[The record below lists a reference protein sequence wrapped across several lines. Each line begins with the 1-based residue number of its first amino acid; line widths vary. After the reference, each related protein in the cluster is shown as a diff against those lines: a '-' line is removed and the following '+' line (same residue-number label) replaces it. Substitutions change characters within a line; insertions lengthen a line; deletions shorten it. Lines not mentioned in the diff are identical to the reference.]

1 MINFNQQI
9 LPKKQFKLNL
19 NNRAFKYGDGI
30 FDTLKYAK
38 GRINFLEDH
47 YFRLMSS
54 MRMLRMKIPMN
65 FTLKFY
71 KDEIIKTIQANGLL
85 ESSRVRVSIF
95 RKEGG
100 LYAPVNKGVDM
111 LIEAN
116 ELIKKPYDHYE
127 IELYKD
133 MPVYSGILSNIKTN
147 NRIINVVASIFASEF
162 NYQNCVLIN
171 EKKNIVEANNANIF
185 LIKGNNVFT
194 PALTE
199 GCIDGIL
206 RKKIIEM
213 IDKNSSF
220 NIIET
225 EISPFELLKSDE
237 VFISNSIIEIQSVTK
252 YRKKNYAIEKT
263 QEIIKMLKIFTLL
276 NGHN

>member
-9 LPKKQFKLNL
+9 LPKEQFNLSL

-30 FDTLKYAK
+30 FDTLKYAN

-95 RKEGG
+95 RKDGG
-100 LYAPVNKGVDM
+100 LYTPVNKGVDM

-116 ELIKKPYDHYE
+116 DLIEKAYNHYE

-162 NYQNCVLIN
+162 KYQNCVLIN

-252 YRKKNYAIEKT
+252 YRKKNYTIEKT
-263 QEIIKMLKIFTLL
+263 QEIIKKLKIFTLL
-276 NGHN
+276 NSHN

>member
-9 LPKKQFKLNL
+9 LPKEQFNLSL

-30 FDTLKYAK
+30 FDTLKYAN
-38 GRINFLEDH
+38 GRLNFLEDH

-95 RKEGG
+95 RKDGG
-100 LYAPVNKGVDM
+100 LYTPVNKGVDM

-116 ELIKKPYDHYE
+116 EFIKKPYDHYE

-276 NGHN
+276 NSHN